1 MGVKTYSASEM
12 TIIFKGVIVE
22 GLADGTFVTVGRKN
36 PAAVGITGS
45 DGEGARA
52 MSNDKSGTCV
62 CTLLQTSV
70 TNDFFSDIQF
80 ADENGG
86 DGVGKLLVKDGT
98 GRTVASAET
107 AWIEKLSDA
116 EFARE
121 ITNREWTIETDHL
134 EMHVGGN

>member
-1 MGVKTYSASEM
+1 MAVKTYNAGEL
-12 TIIFKGVIVE
+12 TIIFKGVIFE
-22 GLADGTFVTVGRKN
+22 GFADGTIVTVGRKN
-36 PAAVGITGS
+36 PAAVGVTGS

-62 CTLLQTSV
+62 CTLLQTSA
-70 TNDFFSDIQF
+70 TNDALSAIQF

-86 DGVGKLLVKDGT
+86 DGVGKLLVQDKS
-98 GRTVASAET
+98 GRTVCSAET
-107 AWIEKLSDA
+107 AWIEKPTDV

-134 EMHVGGN
+134 EMVVGGN